1 MAAKMATTVVTS
13 EASSR
18 ATTPLNIPHLVKKI
32 KSFPLKV
39 KSFQNTATYQK
50 FRGGAPSNPPPPP
63 PLCTTVGVWI
73 CVYVRG
79 LMLKSFLLTWVVSRN
94 DGLDKCEEWSRI
106 PYLVMLSYVKRSCH
120 FRFWMSFMCRFQI
133 LHRTVMP
140 QFFGS
145 LTKSCWQCFC
155 IRSCRVMKKYSIS
168 LQRFSHFTKILT
180 HFVLKM

>member
-1 MAAKMATTVVTS
+1 MAAKMATIVVTS
-13 EASSR
+13 EASSS

-50 FRGGAPSNPPPPP
+50 FRGGAPSNPPPP
-63 PLCTTVGVWI
+63 LCTTVGVWI

-94 DGLDKCEEWSRI
+94 DGLDECVEWSRI
-106 PYLVMLSYVKRSCH
+106 PYLVMLSYVKRSYH

-155 IRSCRVMKKYSIS
+155 IGSCREMKKIQYFI
-168 LQRFSHFTKILT
+168 TKILA
-180 HFVLKM
+180 FY